1 MEVNDRYIK
10 ISPEVISGDIF
21 QKTYDGETFGIYS
34 SMTMVLSAGTNGASL
49 LTGLTIPIVLEQS
62 VHDIGYYDVFDGDVL
77 QKDTVSNF
85 IFTTGTS
92 TNQNPYKIA
101 VYNTSDNTTKKY
113 LELSTYEINW
123 GDSDVFYPYNQTYSG
138 HTYTSS
144 SAFTITLKQTN
155 PWGVI
160 KITKKVNIPYYTT
173 GLDINPNGNATF
185 TPSSGS
191 WVGTPLNYYYLF
203 PFDSNNR
210 KTYQVTSN
218 FPEFYQNLN
227 PILPFPVTSYTKSE
241 LTTLERYQ
249 SPKYQVGYQVY
260 LNQNYVGKITSSSQT
275 QINYTIYDIDYIDFS
290 DGISVRVAYSS
301 GVTPYNITESAITKN
316 EVLMNMVEQPQIQSN
331 VFIERGKT
339 SGLESLRR
347 IGEVDSMRDLERYG
361 YKYFNIIEN

>member
-21 QKTYDGETFGIYS
+21 QQTYDGKTFGLYS
-34 SMTMVLSAGTNGASL
+34 SMTMVLSAGTNGSSL

-62 VHDIGYYDVFDGDVL
+62 VHNIGYYDVFDGDVL

-85 IFTTGTS
+85 IFKSTTA
-92 TNQNPYKIA
+92 NPNVVS

-113 LELSTYEINW
+113 LELSTYQINW
-123 GDSDVFYPYNQTYSG
+123 GDSTTYYTYNSANSA
-138 HTYTSS
+138 HTYNVTS
-144 SAFTITLKQTN
+144 AYTITLKQTN

-160 KITKKVNIPYYTT
+160 NITKKIKIPYDQYP
-173 GLDINPNGNATF
+173 DDEDPNGYATF
-185 TPSSGS
+185 TPAGGS
-191 WVGTPLNYYYLF
+191 WVGTPLEYRYIF
-203 PFDSNNR
+203 PFDSDIN
-210 KTYQVTSN
+210 KSYQVTSN

-227 PILPFPVTSYTKSE
+227 LTLPFAVTSYTKSE
-241 LTTLERYQ
+241 LTTLERYK
-249 SPKYQVGYQVY
+249 SPQYQVNYEVY
-260 LNQNYVGKITSSSQT
+260 LNQQYVGKITSSSQT

-290 DGISVRVAYSS
+290 DGTSVRVAYSS
-301 GVTPYNITESAITKN
+301 GVTPNNITQSAITKN

-331 VFIERGKT
+331 VFIERGKS

-347 IGEVDSMRDLERYG
+347 IGEVDSIRDLERYG

>member
-21 QKTYDGETFGIYS
+21 PQTYDGKTFGIYS
-34 SMTMVLSAGTNGASL
+34 SMTMVLSAGTNGSSL

-62 VHDIGYYDVFDGDVL
+62 VHNIGYYDVFDGEVL

-85 IFTTGTS
+85 IFTTGS
-92 TNQNPYKIA
+92 TTNPYKIY
-101 VYNTSDNTTKKY
+101 VYNTSDTTTKKY

-123 GDSDVFYPYNQTYSG
+123 GDSTTYYPYNSLNSAHTYSI
-138 HTYTSS
+138 SS
-144 SAFTITLKQTN
+144 GYTITLRQTN

-160 KITKKVNIPYYTT
+160 NVIKNIKIPYDQTP
-173 GLDINPNGNATF
+173 DDSNPNGTATF
-185 TPSSGS
+185 TPSGGS
-191 WVGTPLNYYYLF
+191 WIGTPISYDYIF
-203 PFDSNNR
+203 PFDSNIN

-218 FPEFYQNLN
+218 FPQFYQNLN
-227 PILPFPVTSYTKSE
+227 PTLPFAVTSFTKSE

-249 SPKYQVGYQVY
+249 SPQYQVNYQVY
-260 LNQNYVGKITSSSQT
+260 LNQQYVGKITSSSQT

-290 DGISVRVAYSS
+290 DGTSVRVAYSS
-301 GVTPYNITESAITKN
+301 GVTPNNITQSAITKN

-331 VFIERGKT
+331 VFIERGKS

-347 IGEVDSMRDLERYG
+347 IGEVDSIRDLERYG

>member
-1 MEVNDRYIK
+1 
-10 ISPEVISGDIF
+10 
-21 QKTYDGETFGIYS
+21 
-34 SMTMVLSAGTNGASL
+34 MVLSAGTNGASL

-85 IFTTGTS
+85 IFTTGS
-92 TNQNPYKIA
+92 TTNPYKIY
-101 VYNTSDNTTKKY
+101 VYNTSDDTTKKY

-123 GDSDVFYPYNQTYSG
+123 GDSTTYYPYYSVNSA
-138 HTYTSS
+138 HTYTTPSGY
-144 SAFTITLKQTN
+144 TITLKQTN

-160 KITKKVNIPYYTT
+160 NVTKKIKIPYDQTP
-173 GLDINPNGNATF
+173 DDSNPNGTAYF
-185 TPSSGS
+185 TSSSGS
-191 WVGTPLNYYYLF
+191 WMGTPLNYNYLF
-203 PFDSNNR
+203 PFDSNNK

-218 FPEFYQNLN
+218 FHEFYQNLN
-227 PILPFPVTSYTKSE
+227 DTLPFPVTSYTKSE
-241 LTTLERYQ
+241 LTTLERYK
-249 SPKYQVGYQVY
+249 SPKYQVNYQVY

-290 DGISVRVAYSS
+290 GGTSVRVAYSS